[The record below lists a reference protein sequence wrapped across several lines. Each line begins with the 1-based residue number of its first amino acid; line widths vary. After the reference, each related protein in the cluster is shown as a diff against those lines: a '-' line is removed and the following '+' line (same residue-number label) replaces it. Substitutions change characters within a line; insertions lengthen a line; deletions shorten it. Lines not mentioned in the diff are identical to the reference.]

1 MFVRKFSLRDF
12 RSWDAVTVD
21 LEPGCTVFVGRNG
34 HGKTNLL
41 EALGYLS
48 TLSSHRVSSDAPL
61 IRAGA
66 PQAYAGALIANHGR
80 ELGIDIEI
88 NDGKAN
94 RARINQSPAR
104 RPREIVGILQTVLFA
119 PEDLSL
125 VRGDPGDR
133 RRFLDELL
141 TARRPRMAGVRADYD
156 KVLRQRSALLKTAG
170 GALRRGARSSDGAS
184 ALATLDI
191 WDGHLA
197 AHGAQLLASR
207 LRLVHDLAP
216 HLVAS
221 YRSLAP
227 ESRPASVRYKSSL
240 GTSLPLELLDPTR
253 EPDPDD
259 VELLEVSFLNELSEM
274 RQREIERGV
283 CLVGPHRDDLE
294 LILGDQPAKGFASH
308 GESWSFALS
317 MRLGAFFLLRDDG
330 SDPVL
335 MLDDVFAELDRKRRA
350 ALAGVAAQAEQV
362 LITAAVAEDVPAE
375 LSATRFGVEAHDTER
390 GGSRSS
396 PLSAES
402 ARREETDD
410 RRTVR
415 AAAGARTQ
423 GRRPRP
429 AGARGGPR
437 GGEGE
442 RQGGGTGAEVSARR
456 GPRAAV
462 ASAFLVGCRTGRP
475 GPAAVRCP
483 GERGV
488 EAARLVDAGVG
499 GHGAGP
505 LGRCRR
511 PGHRVACRAD
521 GAAGR
526 RAQRVGGVH
535 RVGDAAADDAGAD
548 PREDRGGGGARRC
561 EVAAHHRPH
570 RAELAKGR
578 TAHLG
583 PGPAG
588 HVRLTP
594 GFTYYRCY
602 IYGYFVE

>member
-240 GTSLPLELLDPTR
+240 GTSLPPELLDLTR

-390 GGSRSS
+390 GR
-396 PLSAES
+396 LSQLTA
-402 ARREETDD
+402 
-410 RRTVR
+410 
-415 AAAGARTQ
+415 
-423 GRRPRP
+423 
-429 AGARGGPR
+429 
-437 GGEGE
+437 
-442 RQGGGTGAEVSARR
+442 
-456 GPRAAV
+456 
-462 ASAFLVGCRTGRP
+462 
-475 GPAAVRCP
+475 
-483 GERGV
+483 
-488 EAARLVDAGVG
+488 
-499 GHGAGP
+499 
-505 LGRCRR
+505 LGRISTT
-511 PGHRVACRAD
+511 
-521 GAAGR
+521 
-526 RAQRVGGVH
+526 GG
-535 RVGDAAADDAGAD
+535 
-548 PREDRGGGGARRC
+548 DR
-561 EVAAHHRPH
+561 
-570 RAELAKGR
+570 
-578 TAHLG
+578 
-583 PGPAG
+583 
-588 HVRLTP
+588 
-594 GFTYYRCY
+594 
-602 IYGYFVE
+602 

>member
-88 NDGKAN
+88 NDGRAN

-240 GTSLPLELLDPTR
+240 GTSLPTELLYPTR
-253 EPDPDD
+253 EPEPDD

-390 GGSRSS
+390 GR
-396 PLSAES
+396 LSQLTA
-402 ARREETDD
+402 
-410 RRTVR
+410 
-415 AAAGARTQ
+415 
-423 GRRPRP
+423 
-429 AGARGGPR
+429 
-437 GGEGE
+437 
-442 RQGGGTGAEVSARR
+442 
-456 GPRAAV
+456 
-462 ASAFLVGCRTGRP
+462 
-475 GPAAVRCP
+475 
-483 GERGV
+483 
-488 EAARLVDAGVG
+488 
-499 GHGAGP
+499 
-505 LGRCRR
+505 LGRISTT
-511 PGHRVACRAD
+511 
-521 GAAGR
+521 
-526 RAQRVGGVH
+526 GG
-535 RVGDAAADDAGAD
+535 
-548 PREDRGGGGARRC
+548 DR
-561 EVAAHHRPH
+561 
-570 RAELAKGR
+570 
-578 TAHLG
+578 
-583 PGPAG
+583 
-588 HVRLTP
+588 
-594 GFTYYRCY
+594 
-602 IYGYFVE
+602 

>member
-240 GTSLPLELLDPTR
+240 GTSLPTELLYPTR
-253 EPDPDD
+253 EPEPDD

-390 GGSRSS
+390 GR
-396 PLSAES
+396 LSQLTA
-402 ARREETDD
+402 
-410 RRTVR
+410 
-415 AAAGARTQ
+415 
-423 GRRPRP
+423 
-429 AGARGGPR
+429 
-437 GGEGE
+437 
-442 RQGGGTGAEVSARR
+442 
-456 GPRAAV
+456 
-462 ASAFLVGCRTGRP
+462 
-475 GPAAVRCP
+475 
-483 GERGV
+483 
-488 EAARLVDAGVG
+488 
-499 GHGAGP
+499 
-505 LGRCRR
+505 LGRISTT
-511 PGHRVACRAD
+511 
-521 GAAGR
+521 
-526 RAQRVGGVH
+526 GG
-535 RVGDAAADDAGAD
+535 
-548 PREDRGGGGARRC
+548 DR
-561 EVAAHHRPH
+561 
-570 RAELAKGR
+570 
-578 TAHLG
+578 
-583 PGPAG
+583 
-588 HVRLTP
+588 
-594 GFTYYRCY
+594 
-602 IYGYFVE
+602 